1 MGRWVKHGSWWHKE
15 AAGFSWGLTRSGV
28 SRQWSLYQSKIHP
41 RGPGKGEC
49 LDWWSSPIP
58 GKRVGKRYVTDKRRD
73 SRKWSVARAKRWAA
87 TKMVKPGGHANIDK
101 YDLEERLDRL
111 GPRRAA
117 RFLQRIGATRHAL
130 GRTVVW
136 KLADNR
142 PARSGLERLSAAVR
156 GEDVDGVIITLALGD
171 SARVESVQD
180 FVDSVDVEEL
190 FPEAEDQFNDDFWS
204 APVPLYHNTDPQ
216 KAKSIDDA
224 GLLPM
229 SETRGITNRGT
240 GAAVFTTSSEDEAV
254 GGVYGDALYTI
265 DTVAMKRDGYT
276 PFVAEEG
283 PYREYELTRRL
294 GHILDVEIEPDIEQ
308 GISPYTVVVF
318 GAIPPEYLSREWLG
332 SHRSLA

>member
-1 MGRWVKHGSWWHKE
+1 
-15 AAGFSWGLTRSGV
+15 
-28 SRQWSLYQSKIHP
+28 
-41 RGPGKGEC
+41 
-49 LDWWSSPIP
+49 
-58 GKRVGKRYVTDKRRD
+58 
-73 SRKWSVARAKRWAA
+73 
-87 TKMVKPGGHANIDK
+87 MVKPGGHANIDK